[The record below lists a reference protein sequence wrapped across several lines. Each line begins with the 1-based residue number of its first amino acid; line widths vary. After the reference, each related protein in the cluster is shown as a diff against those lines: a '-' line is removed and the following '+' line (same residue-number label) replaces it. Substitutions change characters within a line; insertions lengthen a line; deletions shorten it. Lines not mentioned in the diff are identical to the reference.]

1 MVRDGSLALLEAAID
16 RLQLS
21 GHGRVPTE
29 HDLRRSR
36 NSPGAMTSFAK
47 ISPRDSDFDLLA
59 AVAAGNR
66 PALEQL
72 YHGYH
77 RRLARFLSRFTSRY
91 ENVEEIIN
99 DTFMVVWQSAKD
111 FRNASQVSTWIFGI
125 AYRTA
130 LKSVRRQKNHA
141 AALSLDESPE
151 QIVDPE
157 ADAEVQDWVAHGLN
171 RLTVEHRLTL
181 ELAYRMG
188 HSLEEIAAIT
198 DTPVG
203 TVKARM
209 FHARRKLREYLPA
222 IGGNDCESPM
232 RKG

>member
-1 MVRDGSLALLEAAID
+1 MNL
-16 RLQLS
+16 
-21 GHGRVPTE
+21 
-29 HDLRRSR
+29 
-36 NSPGAMTSFAK
+36 FAK
-47 ISPRDSDFDLLA
+47 ISPRDSDFELLA
-59 AVAAGNR
+59 GVAAGNR
-66 PALEQL
+66 LALEQL

-111 FRNASQVSTWIFGI
+111 FRNASRVSTWIFGI

-130 LKSVRRQKNHA
+130 LKSLRRQKNHA

-157 ADAEVQDWVAHGLN
+157 ADAEVQDWVAHGLD
-171 RLTVEHRLTL
+171 RLTVEHRLAL

-222 IGGNDCESPM
+222 IGGNDGESPM
-232 RKG
+232 RNG

>member
-1 MVRDGSLALLEAAID
+1 MNSL
-16 RLQLS
+16 
-21 GHGRVPTE
+21 
-29 HDLRRSR
+29 
-36 NSPGAMTSFAK
+36 AK
-47 ISPRDSDFDLLA
+47 ISLPEGDSDLLA
-59 AVAAGNR
+59 AVAGGSRA
-66 PALEQL
+66 ALEQL

-130 LKSVRRQKNHA
+130 LKSLRRQKNHA

-151 QIVDPE
+151 LTVDPE
-157 ADAEVQDWVAHGLN
+157 ADAEVQDWVTHGLN
-171 RLTVEHRLTL
+171 CLTVEHKLTL

-222 IGGNDCESPM
+222 IGGYESEIPM
-232 RKG
+232 RNG

>member
-1 MVRDGSLALLEAAID
+1 MKSL
-16 RLQLS
+16 
-21 GHGRVPTE
+21 
-29 HDLRRSR
+29 
-36 NSPGAMTSFAK
+36 AK
-47 ISPRDSDFDLLA
+47 ISPFEGDFDLLA
-59 AVAAGNR
+59 AIAGGNR
-66 PALEQL
+66 LALEQL
-72 YHGYH
+72 YHDYH

-130 LKSVRRQKNHA
+130 LKSLRRQKHHA

-157 ADAEVQDWVAHGLN
+157 ADAEVQDWITHGLN
-171 RLTVEHRLTL
+171 CLTVEHRLTL

-198 DTPVG
+198 ETPVG

-222 IGGNDCESPM
+222 IGGNDRELPM
-232 RKG
+232 RN

>member
-1 MVRDGSLALLEAAID
+1 MNTAAKNSPREVDKQLMLAVASGSRLALEELY
-16 RLQLS
+16 LS
-21 GHGRVPTE
+21 
-29 HDLRRSR
+29 
-36 NSPGAMTSFAK
+36 
-47 ISPRDSDFDLLA
+47 
-59 AVAAGNR
+59 
-66 PALEQL
+66 
-72 YHGYH
+72 YH
-77 RRLARFLSRFTSRY
+77 RRLTRFLSRFMSRY

-99 DTFMVVWQSAKD
+99 DTFMVGRQSAKG

-130 LKSVRRQKNHA
+130 LKSLRRQKNHA
-141 AALSLDESPE
+141 AALSLDESAE

-157 ADAEVQDWVAHGLN
+157 ADAEVQDWVTHGLN
-171 RLTVEHRLTL
+171 CLTVEHRLTL

-222 IGGNDCESPM
+222 IGGNGCEAPM
-232 RKG
+232 RTGC